1 MNQEHVFSLEGKV
14 ALVTGA
20 SRGIGRAVAVGLA
33 RAGADVAVVS
43 RGEPV
48 EEAAA
53 MIRQLGRRAIALRE
67 DLTEVDTAA
76 RVVEQTVKSMGRLDI
91 LVNNAGTTRRAPCE
105 QFSDTHWHEVMN
117 LNLDAVFRLCRQA
130 GRVMLEQGY
139 GKIINVA
146 SLMSFQG
153 GLTIPAYTASK
164 HAVAGLTKS
173 LANEWASRGITVNA
187 LAPGYVKTEVTA
199 PLQNDPERRP
209 DIDKRIPQGRWAEP
223 EDMVGPVLFLASDA
237 SAYVQGHVLVV
248 DGGWLGR

>member
-1 MNQEHVFSLEGKV
+1 MNIERVFSLEGKV

-43 RGEPV
+43 RGEAV
-48 EEAAA
+48 EETAS
-53 MIRQLGRRAIALRE
+53 MIRQLGRRAVALRE
-67 DLTEVDTAA
+67 DLTEVDAAA
-76 RVVEQTVKSMGRLDI
+76 RVVEQTVNKLGRLDI

-105 QFSDTHWHEVMN
+105 QFSDTDWHEVMR

-130 GRVMLEQGY
+130 GGVMLEQGY

-153 GLTIPAYTASK
+153 GWTIPAYTASK

-248 DGGWLGR
+248 DGGWLAR

>member
-1 MNQEHVFSLEGKV
+1 MQQMFDLSGKV

-20 SRGIGRAVAVGLA
+20 SRGIGRAVAIGLA

-43 RGEPV
+43 RGEALN
-48 EEAAA
+48 ETASIIEQ
-53 MIRQLGRRAIALRE
+53 MGRGTIALRE
-67 DLTEVDTAA
+67 DLSRKPSAA
-76 RVVEQTVKSMGRLDI
+76 KVVEQTVKKLGRLDI

-105 QFSDTHWHEVMN
+105 EFSDSDWQAVMS
-117 LNLDAVFRLCRQA
+117 LNLDAVFRLCREA
-130 GRVMLEQGY
+130 GRVMLAQGY
-139 GKIINVA
+139 GKIINIA

-153 GLTIPAYTASK
+153 GWTIPAYTASK

-173 LANEWASRGITVNA
+173 LANEWSSRGITVNA

-223 EDMVGPVLFLASDA
+223 EDMLGPVLFLASDA
-237 SAYVQGHVLVV
+237 SAYVQGHVLVA